1 MVLSEVA
8 NDAIG
13 AAGLAEQFENEFHRS
28 ANLLVG
34 IDQHTARLLSI
45 HVAHG
50 QWETQLSAPGFI
62 AFATLEAR
70 ANKMEFGLRHG
81 SFESEQKLIVEVGGI
96 VAAILVDKQSGGE
109 RTNLQQPMPV
119 AAGA

>member
-1 MVLSEVA
+1 MMLSEMP

-13 AAGLAEQFENEFHRS
+13 AAGLAEQFENEFHRF

-34 IDQHTARLLSI
+34 IDQYTARLLSI

-50 QWETQLSAPGFI
+50 QWETQFSAPGFI

-70 ANKMEFGLRHG
+70 ANKMEFGLGH
-81 SFESEQKLIVEVGGI
+81 SAFEPEQKLIVEVGGI
-96 VAAILVDKQSGGE
+96 VAAILVDKQSGSE
-109 RTNLQQPMPV
+109 RTDLQQPMP
-119 AAGA
+119 